1 MMMTVVSVRSQ
12 MIVTTNV
19 IILEVVE
26 EVVEEV
32 LEEVVD
38 QALAAQLTFSTVL
51 LGGRRV
57 E

>member
-1 MMMTVVSVRSQ
+1 MIMTVVSVRSQ

-26 EVVEEV
+26 EVV
-32 LEEVVD
+32 D